1 MGVSVAGEEQSTDSR
16 LYMRSLRYHP
26 RMTSAT
32 HPRPIRP
39 LPEILINQ
47 IAAGEVVERPAS
59 VVKELVENAIDAGA
73 SRVDIDLEE
82 GGVRLIRIRDNGSGI
97 APEQLP
103 LAVSRHAT
111 SKIADLD
118 DLESVAT
125 LGFRGEALPSIAS
138 VSRFT
143 LCSRRAHDEHG
154 SALQI
159 EGGKIGEVT
168 PRAHAPGT
176 TVEVRELFYNVPA
189 RRKFL
194 RAERTELG
202 HIEEWLRSLALAR
215 PDVELRVSHNGKAS
229 RRYKPGDLYSDAR
242 LAETLG
248 EDFANQAVR
257 VDHSG
262 AGLRLH
268 GWIAQPHYSRASADQ
283 QYLYVN
289 GRSVRDRSVAH
300 AVKMAYGD
308 VLYHGRQPA
317 YVLFLELD
325 PTRVDVNVHPA
336 KHEVR
341 FRDSRLVH
349 DFVYRTL
356 KDALADTRAGM
367 SAQEI
372 GAGPAH
378 PVDAAAVPTASSAG
392 ASGFGLVRGAA
403 PGSGGGG
410 GGFSG
415 WRPQQPLGLQ
425 VADAPAAYAALYVA
439 PAGVER
445 AAALPPMPS
454 ENGLPVT
461 SADAGV
467 PPLGYAIAQLH
478 GIYILAENAEGLIVV
493 DMHAAHERIGYERL
507 KNAHDGIG
515 LQSQPLLVPITLA
528 VGEREADT
536 AESEAETL
544 AVLGFEVTRA
554 GPGSLHVRSIPALL
568 AHAEPEGLLRDVL
581 TDLREHGQSRRVA
594 SARDELLSTMA
605 CHGAVRANR
614 RLTVPEMNALL
625 RDMEI
630 TERSGQCNHGR
641 PTWARFSLAEID
653 RWFLRGR

>member
-1 MGVSVAGEEQSTDSR
+1 M
-16 LYMRSLRYHP
+16 
-26 RMTSAT
+26 SAPG
-32 HPRPIRP
+32 PRPIRP

-143 LCSRRAHDEHG
+143 LSSRRAHDEHG

-372 GAGPAH
+372 GAGPVH
-378 PVDAAAVPTASSAG
+378 PVDAAAAPMTSSAG
-392 ASGFGLVRGAA
+392 ASGFGLARGPA
-403 PGSGGGG
+403 PGAGSGGGG

-425 VADAPAAYAALYVA
+425 VADAPAAYAALYAA
-439 PAGVER
+439 PAGAER
-445 AAALPPMPS
+445 GAALPPMPT

-544 AVLGFEVTRA
+544 AALGFEVTRA
-554 GPGSLHVRSIPALL
+554 GPGSLHVRSIPVLL

>member
-1 MGVSVAGEEQSTDSR
+1 M
-16 LYMRSLRYHP
+16 
-26 RMTSAT
+26 SAPG
-32 HPRPIRP
+32 PRPIRP

-143 LCSRRAHDEHG
+143 LASRRAHDEHG

-229 RRYKPGDLYSDAR
+229 RRYKPGDLYSDTR

-372 GAGPAH
+372 GAGAAQ
-378 PVDAAAVPTASSAG
+378 PVDATAMPMASSAG
-392 ASGFGLVRGAA
+392 ASGFGLVRGPA
-403 PGSGGGG
+403 PGAGSGGGG

-425 VADAPAAYAALYVA
+425 VADAPAAYAALYAA
-439 PAGVER
+439 PAGAER
-445 AAALPPMPS
+445 GAALPPMPT

-544 AVLGFEVTRA
+544 AALGFEVTRA
-554 GPGSLHVRSIPALL
+554 GRGSLHVRSIPALL

-614 RLTVPEMNALL
+614 RLTLPEMNALL

>member
-1 MGVSVAGEEQSTDSR
+1 M
-16 LYMRSLRYHP
+16 
-26 RMTSAT
+26 SA
-32 HPRPIRP
+32 IRQ

-59 VVKELVENAIDAGA
+59 VVKELVENALDAGA
-73 SRVDIDLEE
+73 TRVDIDLEE
-82 GGVRLIRIRDNGSGI
+82 GGVRLIRIRDNGGGI
-97 APEQLP
+97 AAEQLP

-111 SKIADLD
+111 SKIASLD

-143 LCSRRAHDEHG
+143 LASRQPQDEHG
-154 SALQI
+154 AALQV
-159 EGGKIGEVT
+159 EGGKVGDVA

-215 PDVELRVSHNGKAS
+215 PDVELRVSHNGKPS

-242 LAETLG
+242 LGETLG
-248 EDFANQAVR
+248 EDFARQALR
-257 VDHSG
+257 VDHG
-262 AGLRLH
+262 AAGLRLH

-289 GRSVRDRSVAH
+289 GRPVRDRSVAH
-300 AVKMAYGD
+300 AVKLAYGD

-356 KDALADTRAGM
+356 KDALAETRAGM
-367 SAQEI
+367 EPAAGQPPHPADASLLPASDQ
-372 GAGPAH
+372 GPASYVLAR
-378 PVDAAAVPTASSAG
+378 PLGGAG
-392 ASGFGLVRGAA
+392 ASTAWQSRQ
-403 PGSGGGG
+403 S
-410 GGFSG
+410 
-415 WRPQQPLGLQ
+415 PLGLHI
-425 VADAPAAYAALYVA
+425 AEAPAAYAALYST
-439 PAGVER
+439 PADAMQPIGGGPS
-445 AAALPPMPS
+445 LPT
-454 ENGLPVT
+454 T
-461 SADAGV
+461 SADSGV

-478 GIYILAENAEGLIVV
+478 GIYVLAENAEGLIVV

-507 KNAHDGIG
+507 KSAHDGIG
-515 LQSQPLLVPITLA
+515 LHAQPLLVPITLA
-528 VGEREADT
+528 VGERDADT
-536 AESEAETL
+536 AEREAATL
-544 AVLGFEVTRA
+544 AELGFEITRS

-568 AHAEPEGLLRDVL
+568 ANAEPEALLRDVL

-614 RLTVPEMNALL
+614 RLTLPEMNALL
-625 RDMEI
+625 RDMEA

>member
-1 MGVSVAGEEQSTDSR
+1 
-16 LYMRSLRYHP
+16 
-26 RMTSAT
+26 MTSAT

-143 LCSRRAHDEHG
+143 LSSRRAHDEHG

-367 SAQEI
+367 SVQEI

-378 PVDAAAVPTASSAG
+378 PVDAAMAPMASSAG
-392 ASGFGLVRGAA
+392 ASGFGLVRGPA
-403 PGSGGGG
+403 PGAGSGGG

-425 VADAPAAYAALYVA
+425 VADAPAAYAALYA
-439 PAGVER
+439 TPAGAER
-445 AAALPPMPS
+445 AAALPPIPT

-544 AVLGFEVTRA
+544 AALGFEVTRA

>member
-1 MGVSVAGEEQSTDSR
+1 
-16 LYMRSLRYHP
+16 
-26 RMTSAT
+26 MTSAT

-143 LCSRRAHDEHG
+143 LSSRRAHDEHG

-372 GAGPAH
+372 GAGPVH
-378 PVDAAAVPTASSAG
+378 PADAEAAATASSAG
-392 ASGFGLVRGAA
+392 ASGFGLVRGPA
-403 PGSGGGG
+403 PGAGSGGG

-425 VADAPAAYAALYVA
+425 VADAPAAYAALYA
-439 PAGVER
+439 TPAGAER
-445 AAALPPMPS
+445 AAALPPMPT

-461 SADAGV
+461 SAEAGV

-544 AVLGFEVTRA
+544 AALGFEVTRA

>member
-1 MGVSVAGEEQSTDSR
+1 M
-16 LYMRSLRYHP
+16 
-26 RMTSAT
+26 SAT
-32 HPRPIRP
+32 IRP
-39 LPEILINQ
+39 LPDILINQ

-73 SRVDIDLEE
+73 TRVDIDLEE

-97 APEQLP
+97 AADQLA

-111 SKIADLD
+111 SKIFSLD
-118 DLESVAT
+118 DLEAVAT

-143 LCSRRAHDEHG
+143 LSSRRADDEHG
-154 SALQI
+154 AALQI
-159 EGGKIGEVT
+159 EGGKLGEVM
-168 PRAHAPGT
+168 PRSHAPGT

-242 LAETLG
+242 IGETLG

-268 GWIAQPHYSRASADQ
+268 GWIAQPHYSRASTDQ

-308 VLYHGRQPA
+308 VLFHGRQPA

-341 FRDSRLVH
+341 FRDARLIH

-367 SAQEI
+367 SVQEI
-372 GAGPAH
+372 GAGGG
-378 PVDAAAVPTASSAG
+378 AAIAAG
-392 ASGFGLVRGAA
+392 APLQQGAGWGLARS
-403 PGSGGGG
+403 GSGAGGG
-410 GGFSG
+410 SWGA
-415 WRPQQPLGLQ
+415 QQSPLGLQ
-425 VADAPAAYAALYVA
+425 VADAPAAYAALYGG
-439 PAGVER
+439 PAEPGMGPQGDTMLQTRSGEY
-445 AAALPPMPS
+445 
-454 ENGLPVT
+454 GLPVT

-507 KNAHDGIG
+507 KTAHDGIG
-515 LQSQPLLVPITLA
+515 LHAQPLLVPITLA

-536 AESEAETL
+536 AEREVDTL
-544 AVLGFEVTRA
+544 VALGFDITRA
-554 GPGSLHVRSIPALL
+554 GPGALHVRSIPALL
-568 AHAEPEGLLRDVL
+568 ANAEPEGLLRDVL
-581 TDLREHGQSRRVA
+581 GDLREHGQSRRIA
-594 SARDELLSTMA
+594 TARDELLSTMA

-614 RLTVPEMNALL
+614 RLTVPEMNGLL

>member
-1 MGVSVAGEEQSTDSR
+1 M
-16 LYMRSLRYHP
+16 
-26 RMTSAT
+26 SAPG
-32 HPRPIRP
+32 PRPIRP

-143 LCSRRAHDEHG
+143 LSSRRAHDEHG

-372 GAGPAH
+372 GAGPVH
-378 PVDAAAVPTASSAG
+378 PVDAAAAPMASSAG
-392 ASGFGLVRGAA
+392 ASGFGLARGPA
-403 PGSGGGG
+403 PGAGSGGGG

-425 VADAPAAYAALYVA
+425 VADAPAAYAALYAA
-439 PAGVER
+439 PAGAER
-445 AAALPPMPS
+445 GAALPPMPT

-544 AVLGFEVTRA
+544 AALGFEVTRA

-594 SARDELLSTMA
+594 SACDELLSTMA

>member
-1 MGVSVAGEEQSTDSR
+1 MSGT
-16 LYMRSLRYHP
+16 
-26 RMTSAT
+26 
-32 HPRPIRP
+32 IRP

-73 SRVDIDLEE
+73 TRVDIELEE

-97 APEQLP
+97 AAEQLP

-111 SKIADLD
+111 SKIASLD
-118 DLESVAT
+118 DLEAVAT

-143 LCSRRAHDEHG
+143 LASRRADDAHG

-159 EGGKIGEVT
+159 EGGTLGEVL

-215 PDVELRVSHNGKAS
+215 PDVELRVSHNGKPS

-242 LAETLG
+242 LGETLG
-248 EDFANQAVR
+248 EDFASQAVR

-268 GWIAQPHYSRASADQ
+268 GWIAQPHYSRASTDQ

-308 VLYHGRQPA
+308 VLFHGRQPA

-367 SAQEI
+367 SAQDI
-372 GAGPAH
+372 GAVAASGP
-378 PVDAAAVPTASSAG
+378 DAATQASPQGWTAGGLGSASTAS
-392 ASGFGLVRGAA
+392 
-403 PGSGGGG
+403 GSGGGYAA
-410 GGFSG
+410 
-415 WRPQQPLGLQ
+415 WRGQQSPLGLQ
-425 VADAPAAYAALYVA
+425 VADAPSAYAALYA
-439 PAGVER
+439 DPAGG
-445 AAALPPMPS
+445 AGHLPPMTA
-454 ENGLPVT
+454 EHGLPVT
-461 SADAGV
+461 QADAGV

-515 LQSQPLLVPITLA
+515 LHAQPLLVPITLA

-536 AESEAETL
+536 AEREAETL
-544 AVLGFEVTRA
+544 AALGFDVTRA
-554 GPGSLHVRSIPALL
+554 GPGALHVRSIPALL
-568 AHAEPEGLLRDVL
+568 ANAEPEGLLRDVL
-581 TDLREHGQSRRVA
+581 GDLREHGQSRRVA
-594 SARDELLSTMA
+594 NARDELLSTMA

>member
-1 MGVSVAGEEQSTDSR
+1 
-16 LYMRSLRYHP
+16 
-26 RMTSAT
+26 MTSAT

-378 PVDAAAVPTASSAG
+378 PVDAAAVPRASSAG

-425 VADAPAAYAALYVA
+425 VADAPAAYAALYA
-439 PAGVER
+439 TPAAAER

-536 AESEAETL
+536 AESEADTL
-544 AVLGFEVTRA
+544 AALGFEVTRA

>member
-1 MGVSVAGEEQSTDSR
+1 M
-16 LYMRSLRYHP
+16 
-26 RMTSAT
+26 
-32 HPRPIRP
+32 
-39 LPEILINQ
+39 
-47 IAAGEVVERPAS
+47 
-59 VVKELVENAIDAGA
+59 
-73 SRVDIDLEE
+73 
-82 GGVRLIRIRDNGSGI
+82 
-97 APEQLP
+97 
-103 LAVSRHAT
+103 
-111 SKIADLD
+111 
-118 DLESVAT
+118 AT
-125 LGFRGEALPSIAS
+125 LGFRDEALPSIAS

-143 LCSRRAHDEHG
+143 LASRRASDEHG

-159 EGGKIGEVT
+159 EGGKLGEVT

-229 RRYKPGDLYSDAR
+229 RRYKPGDLYSDVR
-242 LAETLG
+242 LSETLG
-248 EDFANQAVR
+248 EDFASQAVR

-300 AVKMAYGD
+300 GVKMAYGD

-341 FRDSRLVH
+341 FRDARLVH

-372 GAGPAH
+372 GAGAAQLPADGAL
-378 PVDAAAVPTASSAG
+378 PSSAG
-392 ASGFGLVRGAA
+392 ASGFGLARGAGGSTA
-403 PGSGGGG
+403 SGGGSGG

-425 VADAPAAYAALYVA
+425 VADAPAAYAALYGA
-439 PAGVER
+439 PGTAER
-445 AAALPPMPS
+445 SAALPPMPM

-461 SADAGV
+461 SAEAGV

-515 LQSQPLLVPITLA
+515 LHAQPLLVPITLA

-536 AESEAETL
+536 AETEAATL
-544 AVLGFEVTRA
+544 AALGFEITRS

-568 AHAEPEGLLRDVL
+568 ANAEPEALLRDVL
-581 TDLREHGQSRRVA
+581 GDLREHGQSRRVA

-605 CHGAVRANR
+605 YHGAVRANR

>member
-1 MGVSVAGEEQSTDSR
+1 MS
-16 LYMRSLRYHP
+16 
-26 RMTSAT
+26 
-32 HPRPIRP
+32 IRQ
-39 LPEILINQ
+39 LPDILINQ

-59 VVKELVENAIDAGA
+59 VVKELVENALDAGA
-73 SRVDIDLEE
+73 RRVDIDLEE
-82 GGVRLIRIRDNGSGI
+82 GGVRLIRIRDDGGGI
-97 APEQLP
+97 APEELP

-111 SKIADLD
+111 SKIASLD
-118 DLESVAT
+118 DLESVGT

-143 LCSRRAHDEHG
+143 LASRRPGDEHG
-154 SALQI
+154 VALQVD
-159 EGGKIGEVT
+159 GGKVGQVQ
-168 PRAHAPGT
+168 PRAQAPGT

-215 PDVELRVSHNGKAS
+215 PDVELRVSHNGKPS

-242 LAETLG
+242 LGETLG
-248 EDFANQAVR
+248 EDFARQALR

-308 VLYHGRQPA
+308 VLFHGRQPA
-317 YVLFLELD
+317 YVLFLELE
-325 PTRVDVNVHPA
+325 PSRVDVNVHPA

-341 FRDSRLVH
+341 FRDARLIH

-356 KDALADTRAGM
+356 QDALAQTRAG
-367 SAQEI
+367 STPT
-372 GAGPAH
+372 AG
-378 PVDAAAVPTASSAG
+378 DAAQAPPMAYAGGALPMSGAVG
-392 ASGFGLVRGAA
+392 SGT
-403 PGSGGGG
+403 GGGG
-410 GGFSG
+410 YGAQ
-415 WRPQQPLGLQ
+415 WRPAQSPLGLR
-425 VADAPAAYAALYVA
+425 VNEAPAAYAALYAA
-439 PAGVER
+439 PAGSADG
-445 AAALPPMPS
+445 AAATLPLQAQDAAGGLPP
-454 ENGLPVT
+454 T
-461 SADAGV
+461 SPDSGV

-515 LQSQPLLVPITLA
+515 LHAQPLLVPITLA
-528 VGEREADT
+528 VGERDADT
-536 AESEAETL
+536 AEREADTL
-544 AVLGFEVTRA
+544 AALGFEITRS
-554 GPGSLHVRSIPALL
+554 GPQSLHVRSIPALL
-568 AHAEPEGLLRDVL
+568 AQAEPEALLRDVL
-581 TDLREHGQSRRVA
+581 TDLREHGHSRRVA
-594 SARDELLSTMA
+594 GARDELLSTMA

-625 RDMEI
+625 RDMEA

-641 PTWARFSLAEID
+641 PTWARFTLGEID